1 MADLLAE
8 LEFIHPEGEAMR
20 KVVRNSEGQLME
32 VSGGCW
38 VGAAGWMATHIGCS
52 CQLNAQV
59 LYAHQCAAKRKH
71 AMQRHVARRL
81 VPTQL
86 DDFDWPGE

>member
-38 VGAAGWMATHIGCS
+38 VGGDTYWLFLPA
-52 CQLNAQV
+52 
-59 LYAHQCAAKRKH
+59 QCASVECAPVCSQ
-71 AMQRHVARRL
+71 A
-81 VPTQL
+81 
-86 DDFDWPGE
+86 